1 MSAPIEF
8 VVSDEPVEPLPPSR
22 PPRRHR
28 WLARMIVLTVVLAAG
43 ITWIATRP
51 TARPSVPH
59 ANRAVPSILNDEP
72 YRQLRCYNGVP
83 IPAHVLATVNR
94 YLPRTT
100 VQQPLTTRCVRIDGT
115 DRRIVAESIIVNAAG
130 YNLRI
135 ALSAPDAQFPPM
147 AELDRASVLG
157 RIETEAA
164 GVRVQLIAT
173 GFSAGSAAP
182 MARLQHLA
190 DDLSLSTALPQ
201 PANVTAGIAEEQQCH
216 VVSDCSVDTAVPGA
230 AAVAIEKAL
239 GSQPLSGI
247 TVRTITQTNS
257 LTLNE
262 QLVRRDFRVTT
273 HGSVTLLIR
282 VQRGGPKHTAIGPD
296 PLGIDSLLLS
306 GNASGYTVRLQYL
319 APETMPPALGRLRA
333 LLHDPRLESL

>member
-8 VVSDEPVEPLPPSR
+8 VASDEPVEPLPPPR
-22 PPRRHR
+22 PPRPHR
-28 WLARMIVLTVVLAAG
+28 WLIRILALAVVLAAG

-72 YRQLRCYNGVP
+72 YRQLRCYNGAP
-83 IPAHVLATVNR
+83 IPAQVIATVNR
-94 YLPRTT
+94 YLRRTT
-100 VQQPLTTRCVRIDGT
+100 VQQPLTTRCIRSDGT
-115 DRRIVAESIIVNAAG
+115 DRRIVAEAVIVNAAG

-173 GFSAGSAAP
+173 GFAGSRAP

-190 DDLSLSTALPQ
+190 DDLSLGTALPQ
-201 PANVTAGIAEEQQCH
+201 PANVTAGVVQEQQCH
-216 VVSDCSVDTAVPGA
+216 VVPDCSVDSAIPGA

-239 GSQPLSGI
+239 GSRPLSGI

-257 LTLNE
+257 LTLTQE
-262 QLVRRDFRVTT
+262 LVRRDFRVTE
-273 HGSVTLLIR
+273 GSVSVLIR

-296 PLGIDSLLLS
+296 PLGVDSLLIS
-306 GNASGYTVRLQYL
+306 GNVSGYTVRLQYL
-319 APETMPPALGRLRA
+319 APETLPPALGRLRA

>member
-8 VVSDEPVEPLPPSR
+8 VASDEPVEPLPPPR

-28 WLARMIVLTVVLAAG
+28 WLIRILALALVLAAG

-51 TARPSVPH
+51 TARPTVAEH

-72 YRQLRCYNGVP
+72 YRQLRCYNGAP
-83 IPAHVLATVNR
+83 IPAQVVTTVNR
-94 YLPRTT
+94 FLPRTT
-100 VQQPLTTRCVRIDGT
+100 VQQPLTTRCVRSDGT

-130 YNLRI
+130 YSLRI

-173 GFSAGSAAP
+173 GFGPASSAP

-201 PANVTAGIAEEQQCH
+201 PVNVTAGIVEQQQCH
-216 VVSDCSVDTAVPGA
+216 VVPDCSVDTAIPGA
-230 AAVAIEKAL
+230 AAVAME
-239 GSQPLSGI
+239 
-247 TVRTITQTNS
+247 
-257 LTLNE
+257 
-262 QLVRRDFRVTT
+262 
-273 HGSVTLLIR
+273 
-282 VQRGGPKHTAIGPD
+282 
-296 PLGIDSLLLS
+296 
-306 GNASGYTVRLQYL
+306 
-319 APETMPPALGRLRA
+319 
-333 LLHDPRLESL
+333 